1 MRVAGNSRRG
11 DETSAPLA
19 GEALSLRQEARVLKS
34 WEGGTNADSGKFR
47 LIITRMTKHEPTG
60 AQSLIAETIRLDWNK
75 I

>member
-1 MRVAGNSRRG
+1 M
-11 DETSAPLA
+11 
-19 GEALSLRQEARVLKS
+19 SLRQEARVLKS